1 MREIMRRP
9 GCHSR
14 SARGGR
20 GGSPGRGAH
29 TGEIVALA
37 SQALADWQSRLA
49 DRLNSLLQIHLRATG
64 SGRGRRWGTHQ
75 FNGQLFVALVGQ
87 FQGFARA
94 LHDEAVDWLLDH
106 GPVAAVLADQAVV
119 NRQLDK
125 GSPHPGALAGDFGRL
140 GLDLNGQ
147 VRTTSR
153 WGSRR
158 LHRLDRA
165 VRLRNGI
172 AHDDPAGLA
181 QAAAGAPSEQ
191 AVPSLN
197 SFRVH
202 RRALDRLAVDM
213 DRVVARHLGSLTGA
227 RQPW

>member
-1 MREIMRRP
+1 M
-9 GCHSR
+9 
-14 SARGGR
+14 
-20 GGSPGRGAH
+20 
-29 TGEIVALA
+29 V

-49 DRLNSLLQIHLRATG
+49 DRLDSLLQIHLRATG
-64 SGRGRRWGTHQ
+64 GGRGRRWGTHQ

-94 LHDEAVDWLLDH
+94 LHDEAADWLRSRGTVDTI
-106 GPVAAVLADQAVV
+106 LANQAVV

-125 GSPHPGALAGDFGRL
+125 SNPHPGALASDFGRL

-153 WGSRR
+153 WGNRR

-181 QAAAGAPSEQ
+181 KAASGAPSEQ
-191 AVPSLN
+191 AVPSLS
-197 SFRVH
+197 SFRIH
-202 RRALDRLAVDM
+202 RRALDGLAVDM
-213 DRVVARHLGSLTGA
+213 DRLVARHLGSLTGA